1 MFVYR
6 VKIKAI
12 EKGHRKGIDGG
23 GGGGGGI
30 ISLWADSRIDV
41 LTPILTKCLE
51 KCENLI

>member
-23 GGGGGGI
+23 GGGGGI
-30 ISLWADSRIDV
+30 ISLWADSRIDI
-41 LTPILTKCLE
+41 LTLIVTKCLE

>member
-23 GGGGGGI
+23 GGGYI
-30 ISLWADSRIDV
+30 ISLWADSRIDI
-41 LTPILTKCLE
+41 LTLIVTKCLE